1 MIDGLPEHTYYLFFN
16 ERKDLISLDVYH
28 FKQFV
33 VIASICE
40 DVEPFRDFLNPNKS
54 MYTVRGKK
62 SDNLKLPYPKNCLC
76 INRFVKVLLPHGS

>member
-40 DVEPFRDFLNPNKS
+40 DVEPFRDYTGKGTSSNRKKAIQMAIKDLNKQA
-54 MYTVRGKK
+54 YRG
-62 SDNLKLPYPKNCLC
+62 
-76 INRFVKVLLPHGS
+76 